1 MNGQPQ
7 SGRLS
12 RFMAGALR
20 WAFGGYGSPYEG
32 ANQSQAR
39 GRVPG
44 AAPGDAK
51 RDLAPSVRTELVRR
65 SRYLSKNSGFVRELV
80 GDMAIYSTGDGIR
93 PQAQSP
99 DPEWNRAAEAYFK
112 SWSARCEVTGRF
124 SFEECQSIVCRG
136 VDVDGEYFILKTRDA
151 AGEPLIQLI
160 EAHRIGDGDHEGTV
174 DGVGLDSAGR
184 PQFYRV
190 LEDDG
195 DGIDVPA
202 ASVLHVFE
210 PESASAVRAAPVIQ
224 HSINNVL
231 DEMELLALEKHAVKD
246 NADIAR
252 VLKSSR
258 DLTDE
263 DTGDFQVA
271 AAEAGSSDP
280 VSLQR
285 IVGGK
290 LVALK
295 PGEELD
301 SFQSGRPSPTFTG
314 FLEHLRRDSA
324 LGVLPFEF
332 AADSSRIGGAGVR
345 LVVAKADRRFS
356 FRQMILIGR
365 FLTPVWA
372 YVIGDAIERELLP
385 IQPGWHRVRFQKPR
399 KVTVDAGREAQQN
412 RADVETG
419 LRTLEDSYAELG
431 QDFEEQAEIR
441 AQNARLLLDLAT
453 KYEVPVDMLYR
464 PAGGASKLPPVIPV
478 ADQLSQASAVRGKS
492 VSRSN

>member
-1 MNGQPQ
+1 MNGHPQ
-7 SGRLS
+7 TGRFS

-99 DPEWNRAAEAYFK
+99 DPEWNRQAEAYFK

-136 VDVDGEYFILKTRDA
+136 VDIDGEYFVLKTRDA
-151 AGEPLIQLI
+151 VGEPVIQLI
-160 EAHRIGDGDHEGTV
+160 EAHRVGEGDREGTV
-174 DGVGLDSAGR
+174 DGIGLDAAGR
-184 PQFYRV
+184 PQFYRI

-195 DGIDVPA
+195 EGIDVPA

-246 NADIAR
+246 NCDIAR
-252 VLKSSR
+252 VLKSPR

-263 DTGDFQVA
+263 DTGDFQIG
-271 AAEAGSSDP
+271 AAEIGSSDP
-280 VSLQR
+280 VSLQK

-356 FRQMILIGR
+356 FRQMVLIGR

-372 YVIGDAIERELLP
+372 YVIGDAIERGLLP
-385 IQPGWHRVRFQKPR
+385 NVPGWHKIACTCPKRVS
-399 KVTVDAGREAQQN
+399 VDAGREAQQN
-412 RADVETG
+412 RADVEMG
-419 LRTLEDSYAELG
+419 LKTLSDHFAELG
-431 QDFEEQAEIR
+431 AEFGEELERRARDAKMILETAER
-441 AQNARLLLDLAT
+441 W
-453 KYEVPVDMLYR
+453 EVPVEMLYR
-464 PAGGASKLPPVIPV
+464 PASGAAKSAPVVPD
-478 ADQLSQASAVRGKS
+478 ADQLSQTSAVPGK
-492 VSRSN
+492 RSS

>member
-1 MNGQPQ
+1 MTQRDRIIAAMNGQPAG
-7 SGRLS
+7 GRFS

-20 WAFGGYGSPYEG
+20 WAFGGYGSSYEG
-32 ANQSQAR
+32 ANQSQAL

-51 RDLAPSVRTELVRR
+51 RDLASSVRTELVRR

-93 PQAQSP
+93 PQAQSA

-136 VDVDGEYFILKTRDA
+136 VDIDGEYFVLKSRDA
-151 AGEPLIQLI
+151 AGEPVIQLI
-160 EAHRIGDGDHEGTV
+160 EAHRVGEGDREGTV
-174 DGVGLDSAGR
+174 DGVGLDAAGR
-184 PQFYRV
+184 PKFYRI

-195 DGIDVPA
+195 AGIDVPA

-252 VLKSSR
+252 VLKSPR

-263 DTGDFQVA
+263 DTGDFQIG
-271 AAEAGSSDP
+271 AAEIGSSDP
-280 VSLQR
+280 VSLQK

-356 FRQMILIGR
+356 FRQMVLIGR

-372 YVIGDAIERELLP
+372 YVIGDAIERGLLP
-385 IQPGWHRVRFQKPR
+385 NVPGWHKITCTCPKRVS
-399 KVTVDAGREAQQN
+399 VDAGREAQQN
-412 RADVETG
+412 RADVEMG
-419 LRTLEDSYAELG
+419 LKTLSDHFAELG
-431 QDFEEQAEIR
+431 AEFGEELERRARDAKMILETAERWGVPAELLWGPAR
-441 AQNARLLLDLAT
+441 AAKTSERARVT
-453 KYEVPVDMLYR
+453 GV
-464 PAGGASKLPPVIPV
+464 
-478 ADQLSQASAVRGKS
+478 
-492 VSRSN
+492 